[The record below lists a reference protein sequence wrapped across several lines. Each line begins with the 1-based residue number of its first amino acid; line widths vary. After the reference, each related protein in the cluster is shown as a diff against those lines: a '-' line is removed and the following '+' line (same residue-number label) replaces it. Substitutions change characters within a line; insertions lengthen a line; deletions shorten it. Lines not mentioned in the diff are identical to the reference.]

1 MSMRHALAGL
11 TVLAAV
17 AAGSAT
23 AEAGQR
29 YYYDPCPPPVRYV
42 PAPRV
47 YYPPPPPYYY
57 VPGPAYVV
65 PRPVPYGYYAPY
77 RPYPV
82 TSFSFTYR
90 GH

>member
-1 MSMRHALAGL
+1 MRLALAGL
-11 TVLAAV
+11 TLLAAL
-17 AAGSAT
+17 AGGDA
-23 AEAGQR
+23 AEAHDR
-29 YYYDPCPPPVRYV
+29 YYPYPPPVRYV

-47 YYPPPPPYYY
+47 YYPPPPPAYYY

-77 RPYPV
+77 QPYPA
-82 TSFSFTYR
+82 TSFSLTYR